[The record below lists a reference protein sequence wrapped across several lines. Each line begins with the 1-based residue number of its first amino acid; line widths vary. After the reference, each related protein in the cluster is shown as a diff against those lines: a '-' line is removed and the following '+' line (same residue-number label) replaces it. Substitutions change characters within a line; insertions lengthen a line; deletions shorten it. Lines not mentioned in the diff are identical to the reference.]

1 MNKLEFSSRHLT
13 VVESYSNLGALA
25 AKMAAW
31 NNDPKHKILGPI
43 GARVVG
49 FVGAIFASLAD
60 FFMHLALASGKS
72 PASISVL
79 PFRAGF
85 KLPRDLHL
93 SSPLVHLMQSIH
105 GFFHTFIAPLLM
117 LIDPDRAYRMSNK
130 TEAELH
136 FHKNQAEALKQQ
148 VKAQDLQID
157 NLSKITKHLN
167 GEIEKLDQEVE
178 KLKVEIKDAKGDVT
192 KLQQELS
199 DKSNEVQALI
209 TKKNEQDQQV
219 KELTEQK
226 ALLEKELSE
235 QTKKMQES
243 QASKLDLAQRLTLL
257 TDQKDQ
263 YEQSLNQKEADL
275 QAALKDSEAKS
286 QSIKN
291 LESEIKE
298 CKDIIVDLK
307 NELRV
312 CHEQLKLKLKEDPH
326 SKTVKSLEDQLA
338 IQKKQIEEAT
348 SRSEQTQ
355 WQLTALQ
362 NEKIALKQQLDD
374 INHRYSQLKSEMQT
388 KEKLLGLAEE
398 TQESLEKQLG
408 SLQKSL
414 KAKEIDLAIL
424 TASDIASEQG
434 IIPPLNLASSALDGS
449 VKEINHVVLNK
460 ADEIFGSLSEESPS
474 IPLPPPPPNLGQTS
488 KTSFSLEEQGEQALS
503 VNGSLLEAI
512 RKAADLKNRVG
523 SKDSMRQ
530 TDKIALQLE
539 LKHKKKVDIYFEQRS
554 KGGIANIKRY
564 IKEILDFLDE
574 ALKNKEVEALEKL
587 NKEQLI
593 ADEKLSQSNLFMS
606 FIPGLNNADDFKG
619 ALLKYIDYFENF
631 LKYTQVRMD
640 VIIKAAEEQKKVDD
654 AAQEALRAE
663 KAKKEEEINRIKKG
677 LLKKEDALKSL
688 EFKKGNYKKYAD
700 DPEEFIDVLNDL
712 NEKSYVSRNKTNVYI
727 SQRTDKKMNN
737 LSDLQSAIKTLTE
750 SILKSPQ
757 AYYQPTD
764 DYKLIVD
771 IVKWINDQEY
781 KR

>member
-1 MNKLEFSSRHLT
+1 MSKIEFSSHHLT
-13 VVESYSNLGALA
+13 AVESHSNLGALA

-72 PASISVL
+72 PASLAVL

-105 GFFHTFIAPLLM
+105 GFFNTFIAPLLM

-136 FHKNQAEALKQQ
+136 FHKKHAEALKQQ
-148 VKAQDLQID
+148 VKSQNLQID

-178 KLKVEIKDAKGDVT
+178 KLKGEIKDVNGDFT
-192 KLQQELS
+192 KLQQEL
-199 DKSNEVQALI
+199 DEKKDEIQELT
-209 TKKNEQDQQV
+209 TKKNAHDEQL
-219 KELTEQK
+219 KELGHQK
-226 ALLEKELSE
+226 DLLEKQLAEHV
-235 QTKKMQES
+235 KKQQES
-243 QASKLDLAQRLTLL
+243 QTSTLDLAQKMTLL
-257 TDQKDQ
+257 TNQKDQ
-263 YEQSLNQKEADL
+263 FEQSLKQKEVEL
-275 QAALKDSEAKS
+275 QAALNESEAKS
-286 QSIKN
+286 QSIEN
-291 LESEIKE
+291 LKLEIEDYK
-298 CKDIIVDLK
+298 KSLADVRNDLQK
-307 NELRV
+307 CL
-312 CHEQLKLKLKEDPH
+312 EQLKGRLKENPESTTIKALQDE
-326 SKTVKSLEDQLA
+326 LER
-338 IQKKQIEEAT
+338 QKKQIEETTKKSA
-348 SRSEQTQ
+348 QTEF
-355 WQLTALQ
+355 QLTALQ
-362 NEKIALKQQLDD
+362 NEKMALKQQLND
-374 INHRYSQLKSEMQT
+374 IHHKYSQLKGEIET
-388 KEKLLGLAEE
+388 KEKLLGIAEQ
-398 TQESLEKQLG
+398 TQEELEKQLG

-414 KAKEIDLAIL
+414 KNKEIDIAIL
-424 TASDIASEQG
+424 AASNEDSEPY
-434 IIPPLNLASSALDGS
+434 IVPPLNLSSSALDGS
-449 VKEINHVVLNK
+449 VKEINHEVLNK
-460 ADEIFGSLSEESPS
+460 ADQIFGSLSDESSS

-503 VNGSLLEAI
+503 VNGSLLDAI
-512 RKAADLKNRVG
+512 RKAAHLKNMMG
-523 SKDSMRQ
+523 SKDPMRL
-530 TDKIALQLE
+530 TDKIALQLD

-564 IKEILDFLDE
+564 INEILDFLEE
-574 ALKNKEVEALEKL
+574 ALQNKDVEALGKL
-587 NKEQLI
+587 SKEQLI

-606 FIPGLNNADDFKG
+606 FIPGLNNAEDFKG

-631 LKYTQVRMD
+631 LKYAQVRMD

-677 LLKKEDALKSL
+677 LLKKDEALKPL
-688 EFKKGNYKKYAD
+688 EFKKGYYKKYAD
-700 DPEEFIDVLNDL
+700 EPEEYVDVMMEMTVVPL
-712 NEKSYVSRNKTNVYI
+712 SKTNVYI
-727 SQRTDKKMNN
+727 SQRTDKKMNS
-737 LSDLQSAIKTLTE
+737 LSDLQSAIKALTE
-750 SILKSPQ
+750 SISKSPD

-764 DYKLIVD
+764 DYRLMVD
-771 IVKWINDQEY
+771 IVEWINEREY

>member
-1 MNKLEFSSRHLT
+1 MSKIEFSSHHLT
-13 VVESYSNLGALA
+13 AVESHSNLGALA

-72 PASISVL
+72 PASLAVL

-105 GFFHTFIAPLLM
+105 GFFNTFIAPLLM

-136 FHKNQAEALKQQ
+136 FHKKHAEALKQQ
-148 VKAQDLQID
+148 VKAQNLQID

-178 KLKVEIKDAKGDVT
+178 KLKGEIKDVNGDFT
-192 KLQQELS
+192 KLQQEL
-199 DKSNEVQALI
+199 DEKKDEIQELT
-209 TKKNEQDQQV
+209 TKKNAHDEQL
-219 KELTEQK
+219 KELGHQK
-226 ALLEKELSE
+226 DLLEKQLAEHV
-235 QTKKMQES
+235 KKQQES
-243 QASKLDLAQRLTLL
+243 QTATLDLAQKMTLL
-257 TDQKDQ
+257 RDQKDQ
-263 YEQSLNQKEADL
+263 FEQSLKQKEDEL
-275 QAALKDSEAKS
+275 HAALKESEEKS
-286 QSIKN
+286 QCIKN
-291 LESEIKE
+291 LESEIENYKNTLADVKKE
-298 CKDIIVDLK
+298 LQ
-307 NELRV
+307 E
-312 CHEQLKLKLKEDPH
+312 CHEQLKGRLKENSD
-326 SKTVKSLEDQLA
+326 STTVKDLQGKLE

-348 SRSEQTQ
+348 KKSNQTQ
-355 WQLTALQ
+355 LQLTALQ

-374 INHRYSQLKSEMQT
+374 LHHKYSQLKGEIET
-388 KEKLLGLAEE
+388 KEKLLGIAEQ
-398 TQESLEKQLG
+398 TQENLETQLG

-414 KAKEIDLAIL
+414 KNKEIDIAIL
-424 TASDIASEQG
+424 TASNEDSEPY
-434 IIPPLNLASSALDGS
+434 IVPPLNLSSSVLDGS
-449 VKEINHVVLNK
+449 VKEINHEVLNK
-460 ADEIFGSLSEESPS
+460 ADQIFGSLSEESS
-474 IPLPPPPPNLGQTS
+474 NIPLPPPPPNLGQTS
-488 KTSFSLEEQGEQALS
+488 KTSFSLEEQGAQALS
-503 VNGSLLEAI
+503 VNGSLLDAI
-512 RKAADLKNRVG
+512 RKAADLKNMVG
-523 SKDSMRQ
+523 SKDAMRQ

-564 IKEILDFLDE
+564 IKEILEFLDE
-574 ALKNKEVEALEKL
+574 ALQNKDVEALGKL

-593 ADEKLSQSNLFMS
+593 ADEKLSGSNLFMS

-631 LKYTQVRMD
+631 LKYAQVRMD

-663 KAKKEEEINRIKKG
+663 KAKKEEEINRIKNG
-677 LLKKEDALKSL
+677 LLKKEEALKPL
-688 EFKKGNYKKYAD
+688 EFKKGYFKKYAD
-700 DPEEFIDVLNDL
+700 EPEEYIDVLSEMSVVPL
-712 NEKSYVSRNKTNVYI
+712 SKTNVYI
-727 SQRTDKKMNN
+727 SQRTNKKINT
-737 LSDLQSAIKTLTE
+737 LTELQTTIKTLTE
-750 SILKSPQ
+750 SIKKSSEV
-757 AYYQPTD
+757 YYKPTEE
-764 DYKLIVD
+764 YRVIKD
-771 IVKWINDQEY
+771 IVEWINEREY